1 MTQGINTQVVK
12 ANQNASE
19 VSYNNTISWLT
30 ATNVNSAID
39 EVHSKAIQK
48 IASSTDNAIVRWDG
62 TTWRFVQDSS
72 VFITDTWSVG
82 IGTSSPTWKL
92 HIVDGWTSLDT
103 TIKLNNRFTFRWDGV
118 MLWWSAAAH
127 WYLSWNTWV
136 AIMGGLTL
144 NDLALY
150 ANGSEKVR
158 VLQNGNVWIGTASPS
173 ARLEVS
179 GSITLTAWTATN
191 DIILPTRGQRM
202 RIWTYWTLSETV
214 SGAAYIQWNNIAADR
229 TLASTLV
236 KTASASDGCQ
246 YIAMR
251 YDRGVWIG
259 TGIWVWDAVGTTYS
273 DTVNTR
279 LMITTAGNVW
289 INEFVPDYRLDV
301 NGAIWFAP
309 WSSVTPVDNGDVV
322 FEATSNTQFTIKYRG
337 TDSVIRSSIL
347 TLS

>member
-1 MTQGINTQVVK
+1 MAKGINTQVVK

-39 EVHSKAIQK
+39 ELKSIMVPYSWATQDINLW
-48 IASSTDNAIVRWDG
+48 ANSLIVDTNLFFVDATNNRIWVG
-62 TTWRFVQDSS
+62 T
-72 VFITDTWSVG
+72 ITPVWFAEF
-82 IGTSSPTWKL
+82 IGTWASGRGFRVTELSTSKSNGVYTFEVVSSAHTSNLTSAWAMSVTVNSWTALVVNGQGNTWL
-92 HIVDGWTSLDT
+92 WTS
-103 TIKLNNRFTFRWDGV
+103 
-118 MLWWSAAAH
+118 
-127 WYLSWNTWV
+127 
-136 AIMGGLTL
+136 
-144 NDLALY
+144 
-150 ANGSEKVR
+150 
-158 VLQNGNVWIGTASPS
+158 SPS

-191 DIILPTRGQRM
+191 DIIVPTRGQRI
-202 RIWTYWTLSETV
+202 RIGTYGTLSETV

-259 TGIWVWDAVGTTYS
+259 TGIWAWNAAGTTYA

-289 INEFVPDYRLDV
+289 INEFIPDYRLDV
-301 NGAIWFAP
+301 NWAIWFTP